1 MNSDGN
7 TYIFYDKTDGKKN
20 NTYKNPATAS
30 YTLEKVFALDADVV
44 MNQEAIDE
52 FNSYNTKQHQIT
64 TKIDYQFYK
73 IFLFKY
79 TDFRFLILG
88 IDNKKLEDSIS
99 NIPNKEFLLNAC
111 SCHIS
116 YEKYSKQ
123 LQETSNTQ
131 KNTNKQVNVIT
142 NTTNNNPILEDFFK
156 KTIVT
161 NTDQTDPIIDNP
173 SFTKIVPFDYQRK
186 TVCWML
192 KRELE
197 NKNIYYSFND
207 EIYFGNIVCD
217 LMKKDII
224 KADTRKSIMFRGGL
238 LAEEVGLGKT
248 FETIMTSLLNPAK
261 NCSYFNDKEKR
272 LQSRATIIIGPNHL
286 CNQWI
291 REFDKTVKE
300 DFKLKVIPMFTKNH
314 HDKYT
319 YYDLLDA
326 DFIVLSFNFLK
337 NEACYTNWLK
347 ITSTKTKKALTFI
360 ASDEFN
366 VDTIQDEMNKLYE
379 DFKLNPKKLSDVQP
393 IIPLIFF
400 HRIAFDEFHEVPLNY
415 PTIHKMLPLFR
426 GTYKWV
432 ITGTPFNND
441 DVKCLQSMCSY
452 LTNNEASDVKKL
464 FEIKS
469 INNYFNTK
477 FYRRNTKQSVR
488 NEYKLDPYD
497 EKVLLLKMSPTE
509 RAIYN
514 AYLANP
520 NINKYCEL
528 VRQLCDDPR
537 IADEIKGEL
546 SDCKTPEDIE
556 KTLVKHYQ
564 KDVELMENKI
574 AFTEYRI
581 KKTERRIT
589 IIEYKRQRKYL
600 KQKGFRVR
608 IEYPAKIFDQK
619 FENKKQLVEDED
631 DKTDSESE
639 DESDDDVNEKTNK
652 ELITIN
658 PANQPRITRLVG
670 LELTKN
676 PSITLQKQE
685 ELKNDYYQKLAEF
698 KKLLDGK
705 KTTSNFF
712 TNMMEKIKKLKEKQD
727 RKNDNDNDDDE
738 DDDEDADNCTICLG
752 DITGDDVG
760 VLKCGH
766 LYCFQCI
773 KEYVA
778 KNPRCP
784 ICRKDVKSSDL
795 SMISFEKP
803 KVADTKELKDK
814 QDLIAK
820 IGTKLANLVLY
831 IKSLNEKCIIFS
843 QWDDM
848 LKNVGDTLDTY
859 NIRNVFCRGNVWT
872 RDKAIR
878 SFTSDPNIKAIMLSS
893 GSAAAGTNL
902 TAASTVILLDPVYK
916 ESQDGAMGSYEYRR
930 NVEWQAIGRAYR
942 TGQTKKVT
950 IVRMIIK
957 DSVEEE
963 IYKKNKEEDAKYKD
977 NKNLIDKLLEVNDDS
992 INIGDDDIKKLN
1004 KDGEEKAK
1012 AKQAKKPTKKAVKK
1026 VEVELDDDS
1035 DSDSDY

>member
-1 MNSDGN
+1 MNSDGY
-7 TYIFYDKTDGKKN
+7 TYIFYDKFSSN
-20 NTYKNPATAS
+20 NNYKNPNTAP
-30 YTLEKVFALDADVV
+30 YTLEKVFAAECDVL
-44 MNQEAIDE
+44 NDQNAIDE
-52 FNSYNTKQHQIT
+52 FNSYSAMKDKIKS
-64 TKIDYQFYK
+64 KIDINFYK
-73 IFLFKY
+73 IYLFKLKDSD
-79 TDFRFLILG
+79 TKFMVIG
-88 IDNKKLEDSIS
+88 IDNKKIEEKI
-99 NIPNKEFLLNAC
+99 NAIPNREFLFLAC
-111 SCHIS
+111 SSHIN
-116 YEKYSKQ
+116 YEKYTKQTVNDSKA
-123 LQETSNTQ
+123 
-131 KNTNKQVNVIT
+131 KQQH
-142 NTTNNNPILEDFFK
+142 LDEFFK
-156 KTIVT
+156 KTIIT

-173 SFTKIVPFDYQRK
+173 AFTKIVPFDYQRK

-197 NKNIYYSFND
+197 NNKIFYSFND
-207 EIYFGNIVCD
+207 EIYFGNVVCD
-217 LMKKDII
+217 LTKKEIV
-224 KADTRKSIMFRGGL
+224 KADSRKSVLFRGGL

-248 FETIMTSLLNPAK
+248 FETIMTSLINPAK

-272 LQSRATIIIGPNHL
+272 LQSRATIILGPNHL

-291 REFDKTVKE
+291 REFDKTVK
-300 DFKLKVIPMFTKNH
+300 DDYKLKVIPLFTKTH

-326 DFIVLSFNFLK
+326 DFIVVSFNFLK
-337 NEACYTNWLK
+337 NEACYSSWLK
-347 ITSTKTKKALTFI
+347 ITSGKTKKALTFI
-360 ASDEFN
+360 ASSDFN
-366 VDTIQDEMNKLYE
+366 VDNVSEQMTTLYE
-379 DFKLNPKKLSDVQP
+379 EFRSNPKKLYSPQV
-393 IIPLIFF
+393 ILPLIYF

-415 PTIHKMLPLFR
+415 PTIHKMLPLFK

-432 ITGTPFNND
+432 ITGTPFNNS
-441 DVKCLQSMCSY
+441 DVKCLDTMVAY
-452 LTNNEASDVKKL
+452 LTNNETSKNVEQL
-464 FEIKS
+464 FENKVL
-469 INNYFNTK
+469 NNYFNTK

-497 EKVLLLKMSPTE
+497 EKVLMLKMSPTE

-520 NINKYCEL
+520 NINKYSEL

-537 IADEIKGEL
+537 IADEIKSSL

-564 KDVELMENKI
+564 KDVDAMQLKI
-574 AFTEYRI
+574 DHTNYRI
-581 KKTERRIT
+581 KKTERRIS

-600 KQKGFRVR
+600 KQKGFRVK
-608 IEYPAKIFDQK
+608 IEYPEKIYDAR
-619 FENKKQLVEDED
+619 FENKKLTLNDEDED
-631 DKTDSESE
+631 KSESESESE
-639 DESDDDVNEKTNK
+639 DEDEDEDTKK
-652 ELITIN
+652 ELIMVN
-658 PANQPRITRLVG
+658 VANQPRILKLVN

-676 PSITLQKQE
+676 PSITLQSQKD
-685 ELKNDYYQKLAEF
+685 LLDDHFNKLAEF
-698 KKLLDGK
+698 KKLHEGK
-705 KTTSNFF
+705 KTTANFF
-712 TNMMEKIKKLKEKQD
+712 NNMMEKIKKLKEKQD
-727 RKNDNDNDDDE
+727 KKDQGEDDDDDDDE
-738 DDDEDADNCTICLG
+738 DTDNCTICLG

-773 KEYVA
+773 KEYIV

-784 ICRKDVKSSDL
+784 ICRKDVKQNDL
-795 SMISFEKP
+795 TMISFEKP
-803 KVADTKELKDK
+803 KVAETKELKDK

-916 ESQDGAMGSYEYRR
+916 ASEDGTMGSYEFRR

-950 IVRMIIK
+950 VVRLIIK

-963 IYKKNKEEDAKYKD
+963 IYKKNKEEDQKYKD
-977 NKNLIDKLLEVNDDS
+977 NRSLVDKLLEVGDDS
-992 INIGDDDIKKLN
+992 INMNDEEIKKLN
-1004 KDGEEKAK
+1004 KEGEEKAK
-1012 AKQAKKPTKKAVKK
+1012 LKQAKKPTKKVVKK
-1026 VEVELDDDS
+1026 VESDDDDDDDS
-1035 DSDSDY
+1035 DISDDE

>member
-7 TYIFYDKTDGKKN
+7 TYIFYDKTDSKKN
-20 NTYKNPATAS
+20 NTYKNTLTAP
-30 YTLEKVFALDADVV
+30 YTLEKVFALDADVIT
-44 MNQEAIDE
+44 NQDAIDE

-64 TKIDYQFYK
+64 AKLDYEFYK
-73 IFLFKY
+73 IFLFKHL
-79 TDFRFLILG
+79 DFKFLIVG
-88 IDNKKLEDSIS
+88 VDNKKLEDSIS
-99 NIPNKEFLLNAC
+99 NIPNKNFLLNAC

-116 YEKYSKQ
+116 YEKYSKE
-123 LQETSNTQ
+123 LDATKTKVVKTQ
-131 KNTNKQVNVIT
+131 NL
-142 NTTNNNPILEDFFK
+142 NPLLDEFFK
-156 KTIVT
+156 KTIIT

-173 SFTKIVPFDYQRK
+173 TFTKIVPFDYQRK

-197 NKNIYYSFND
+197 NQNIYYSFND
-207 EIYFGNIVCD
+207 EIYFGNVVCD

-224 KADTRKSIMFRGGL
+224 KADTRRSILFRGGL

-261 NCSYFNDKEKR
+261 DCSYFNDKEKR
-272 LQSRATIIIGPNHL
+272 LQSRATIILGPNHL

-291 REFDKTVKE
+291 REFEKTVKDE
-300 DFKLKVIPMFTKNH
+300 FKLKVIPMFTKNH
-314 HDKYT
+314 HDKYS
-319 YYDLLDA
+319 YYELLDA

-337 NEACYTNWLK
+337 NEAFYSNWFK
-347 ITSTKTKKALTFI
+347 VTSTKTKKALTFI

-366 VDTIQDEMNKLYE
+366 VDTIQEQMSTLYE
-379 DFKLNPKKLSDVQP
+379 DFKLNPKKLFDKQA

-415 PTIHKMLPLFR
+415 PTIHKLLPLFR
-426 GTYKWV
+426 GTYKWA

-441 DVKCLQSMCSY
+441 DVRCLQSMCSY
-452 LTNNEASDVKKL
+452 ITNNDVTDVRKL
-464 FEIKS
+464 FEIKALNS
-469 INNYFNTK
+469 YFNTK

-520 NINKYCEL
+520 NVNKYSEL

-537 IADEIKGEL
+537 IVDEIKSQL

-564 KDVELMENKI
+564 KDVETMQFKI
-574 AFTEYRI
+574 DHTLYRI

-600 KQKGFRVR
+600 KQKGFRVK
-608 IEYPAKIFDQK
+608 IEYPLKIYDPK
-619 FENKKQLVEDED
+619 FENKKLLNDNPDEDE
-631 DKTDSESE
+631 KSESE
-639 DESDDDVNEKTNK
+639 SESDDDDDENGVNGKTNK
-652 ELITIN
+652 ELIIVNST
-658 PANQPRITRLVG
+658 NQPRICKLVG
-670 LELTKN
+670 LELNKN
-676 PSITLQKQE
+676 PSITLQKQG
-685 ELKNDYYQKLAEF
+685 ELKMDYQTKLEEF

-727 RKNDNDNDDDE
+727 KKNVDGDDE
-738 DDDEDADNCTICLG
+738 DDDDDEDADTCTICLG

-773 KEYVA
+773 KEYIV
-778 KNPRCP
+778 NNHRCP
-784 ICRKDVKSSDL
+784 ICRKDVKQSDL

-803 KVADTKELKDK
+803 KVAETKELKDK

-820 IGTKLANLVLY
+820 VGTKLANLILY

-916 ESQDGAMGSYEYRR
+916 ESQDGTMGSYEFRR

-950 IVRMIIK
+950 VVRMIIK

-963 IYKKNKEEDAKYKD
+963 IYKKNKEEDVKYKD
-977 NKNLIDKLLEVNDDS
+977 NRNLIDKLLEVNDDS
-992 INIGDDDIKKLN
+992 INITNDEMKKLN
-1004 KDGEEKAK
+1004 LEGEEKAK
-1012 AKQAKKPTKKAVKK
+1012 AKQAKKPTKKVIKK
-1026 VEVELDDDS
+1026 VIESDDDLDDD
-1035 DSDSDY
+1035 

>member
-1 MNSDGN
+1 MNSDGY
-7 TYIFYDKTDGKKN
+7 TYIFYDKSDSKKN
-20 NTYKNPATAS
+20 NNYKNPNTMS
-30 YTLEKVFALDADVV
+30 YTLEKVFTLDANVV
-44 MNQEAIDE
+44 MNKDAIDE
-52 FNSYNTKQHQIT
+52 FNSYNTKQHQIR
-64 TKIDYQFYK
+64 DNLDFEFYK

-79 TDFRFLILG
+79 QDLRFLILG
-88 IDNKKLEDSIS
+88 VDNKKLEEAIS
-99 NIPNKEFLLNAC
+99 NIPNKEFLLYAC

-116 YEKYSKQ
+116 YERFSKQ
-123 LQETSNTQ
+123 LQETP
-131 KNTNKQVNVIT
+131 KNNKNV
-142 NTTNNNPILEDFFK
+142 ILEDFFK
-156 KTIVT
+156 KTIIT

-173 SFTKIVPFDYQRK
+173 KFTKIVPFDYQRK
-186 TVCWML
+186 TVYWML
-192 KRELE
+192 KCELE
-197 NKNIYYSFND
+197 NKNIYYSFSD

-217 LMKKDII
+217 IMRKDII
-224 KADTRKSIMFRGGL
+224 KADSRKSILFRGGL

-248 FETIMTSLLNPAK
+248 FETIMTSLLNPAV

-337 NEACYTNWLK
+337 NEACYSTWLK
-347 ITSTKTKKALTFI
+347 ITSTKTNKALTFI
-360 ASDEFN
+360 ASNEFN
-366 VDTIQDEMNKLYE
+366 IDLIQDEMTKLYE
-379 DFKLNPKKLSDVQP
+379 EFKLNPKKLSDTQP
-393 IIPLIFF
+393 IIPLFFF

-415 PTIHKMLPLFR
+415 PTIHKLLPLFR
-426 GTYKWV
+426 GKYKWA

-441 DVKCLQSMCSY
+441 DVKCLQAMCSY
-452 LTNNEASDVKKL
+452 LTNDEAPDIQKL

-469 INNYFNTK
+469 INNYFNTN

-488 NEYKLDPYD
+488 NEYKLEPYD

-520 NINKYCEL
+520 NTNKYSKL

-537 IADEIKGEL
+537 IADEIKNEL

-564 KDVELMENKI
+564 KDVETMQLKI
-574 AFTEYRI
+574 DFTEYRI
-581 KKTERRIT
+581 KKIERRIT

-600 KQKGFRVR
+600 KQKGFKVK
-608 IEYPAKIFDQK
+608 IEYPLKIYDER
-619 FENKKQLVEDED
+619 FENKKGLSENVNEYNQFED
-631 DKTDSESE
+631 DNSESE
-639 DESDDDVNEKTNK
+639 SESESDDDENGVNGVNRKTSK
-652 ELITIN
+652 ELIIIN
-658 PANQPRITRLVG
+658 QENQPKITKLVH
-670 LELTKN
+670 LELNKN

-685 ELKNDYYQKLAEF
+685 ELKINCQTKLKEF
-698 KKLLDGK
+698 KILLDGK

-727 RKNDNDNDDDE
+727 RKYEDEDEDNDDE
-738 DDDEDADNCTICLG
+738 DTDNCTICLG

-773 KEYVA
+773 KEYTA
-778 KNPRCP
+778 KNHRCP
-784 ICRKDVKSSDL
+784 ICRKDVKQSDL

-803 KVADTKELKDK
+803 KLAETKELKDK
-814 QDLIAK
+814 QDLIVK

-831 IKSLNEKCIIFS
+831 IKNLNEKCIIFS

-859 NIRNVFCRGNVWT
+859 NIQNVFCRGNVWT

-916 ESQDGAMGSYEYRR
+916 ESDDGTMGSYEYRR

-950 IVRMIIK
+950 VVRMIIK

-963 IYKKNKEEDAKYKD
+963 IYKKNKEEDEKYKD
-977 NKNLIDKLLEVNDDS
+977 NKSLIDKLLEVNDDS
-992 INIGDDDIKKLN
+992 INITNDELKKLN

-1012 AKQAKKPTKKAVKK
+1012 VKQAKNIVKKPTKKAVKK
-1026 VEVELDDDS
+1026 VDVVDFD
-1035 DSDSDY
+1035 